1 MYLYNVMKTCMGMGY
16 VPLPLQCSLDI
27 SKGMR
32 CVPSQCLRKHRF
44 GEGFLYSSK
53 ARECYALGGIL
64 YSSKARKGY
73 AWGGIFV
80 LEQSKGVLCLGRYFV
95 LVGWQECCEGAA
107 FWCLL
112 SSCFWCLSYHCVD
125 VGKRDGKKLEIE
137 TANLFRSKLQSD
149 QG

>member
-1 MYLYNVMKTCMGMGY
+1 MCTLTM
-16 VPLPLQCSLDI
+16 L
-27 SKGMR
+27 
-32 CVPSQCLRKHRF
+32 
-44 GEGFLYSSK
+44 EK
-53 ARECYALGGIL
+53 ASVWGGIL
-64 YSSKARKGY
+64 YSSKAREGY

-112 SSCFWCLSYHCVD
+112 SSCFWCLSYRRVD

-137 TANLFRSKLQSD
+137 TAKLAKSGAPGRTGVMWD
-149 QG
+149 KG